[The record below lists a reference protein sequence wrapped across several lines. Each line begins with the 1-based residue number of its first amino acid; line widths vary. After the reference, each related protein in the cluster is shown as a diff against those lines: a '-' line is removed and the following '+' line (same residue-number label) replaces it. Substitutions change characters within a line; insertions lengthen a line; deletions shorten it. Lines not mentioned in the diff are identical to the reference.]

1 MCTIDMT
8 YTPTH
13 ICNIVKWIDL
23 SCHSWLPMKRK
34 LLSALNIHLRKTT
47 TRNELATPYITV
59 QGFIN
64 SIFSPRESF
73 IIQMLLHIQLCLSL
87 SLTYLHIPLQL
98 PGTHY
103 FHCIIQILSPKA
115 ACLQIDQYMHTD
127 QTDPS
132 WHFCRIWKANYK
144 ISIWN
149 EKDLE

>member
-1 MCTIDMT
+1 MHYRYDL
-8 YTPTH
+8 YSNPH
-13 ICNIVKWIDL
+13 LLNIVKWIDL
-23 SCHSWLPMKRK
+23 SCHSWLPMKK
-34 LLSALNIHLRKTT
+34 LLSALNIHLKKKTT
-47 TRNELATPYITV
+47 TRNELATPTSLF

-64 SIFSPRESF
+64 SIFSPESF

-98 PGTHY
+98 PGIHY

-132 WHFCRIWKANYK
+132 WHFCRTWKANYK
-144 ISIWN
+144 ISIVRL
-149 EKDLE
+149 KKI